1 MTGYNTRRPTEEEER
16 KHMYYLPRFRIHHHA
31 QQKMQLFFII
41 RPWRMSYKS
50 LKGYSNIEYDF
61 PCGLYK
67 TPQHTGLCLLQ
78 SNNENS
84 AAPVPVYT
92 EEWESRWTYCSS
104 GSIMIITGCPELP
117 FSLLLLLLSVVV
129 KLLLFSRVFILKR
142 GSNYYWL
149 YCFHTHTDTERH
161 DNGLLKINAGNCT
174 QLHNDHSFGT
184 SRHQSTNS
192 LSSFSVSSV
201 LL

>member
-1 MTGYNTRRPTEEEER
+1 
-16 KHMYYLPRFRIHHHA
+16 MYYLPGLDSSSCTA
-31 QQKMQLFFII
+31 KKKMQLLII

-61 PCGLYK
+61 SMWATRRPNI
-67 TPQHTGLCLLQ
+67 GLCLLQ
-78 SNNENS
+78 SNNEQKKRKKIKQFS
-84 AAPVPVYT
+84 SSCTCVQ
-92 EEWESRWTYCSS
+92 EWESRWTYCSS

-117 FSLLLLLLSVVV
+117 FSLLLLLLS
-129 KLLLFSRVFILKR
+129 SRKNYYFFCFQEIFFFVCFLLKR

-149 YCFHTHTDTERH
+149 YCFHTQTH

-184 SRHQSTNS
+184 SRHQQSTNS
-192 LSSFSVSSV
+192 LSSFSV
-201 LL
+201 